1 MKANISLYLSL
12 FSVLLIWSCKPDDG
26 MNVNPDNTDPS
37 NFEIKIQN
45 EFVSAPSKVSVFY
58 RVLDGLGAPVSG
70 LTEADFNILEK
81 GRNDAD
87 FKLISTDEADRV
99 ISDNKDIF
107 RYNVVLLLDLSGSVI
122 NNDLDALK
130 ISAEQFVTNLL
141 STKNNSTK
149 IGIFWFDGVDILHE
163 LVSFTDNLEQL
174 TNGINGMNENMSND
188 KSTDLFGAILKGTE
202 KAKNAVA
209 DNIASGFQ
217 SAASVITF
225 TDGTDQAARYL
236 RKDAFQAVEDASET
250 LDYYTIG
257 LGNEID
263 DEVLSALGPNSAL
276 STDDPDDLSNK
287 FREIADYIFDEAN
300 SFYLFEYCTPKRDG
314 SGINGLRLEVNTL
327 EGSASITTTFDATGF
342 ESGSCELR

>member
-1 MKANISLYLSL
+1 MKVNISLYSALL
-12 FSVLLIWSCKPDDG
+12 SVLLIFSCKPDDG
-26 MNVNPDNTDPS
+26 MNVNPDIKDPS
-37 NFEIKIQN
+37 NFEFIIQN
-45 EFVSAPSKVSVFY
+45 EFVSPPSKVSVFY
-58 RVLDGLGAPVSG
+58 RVVDGLGEPVSG
-70 LTEADFNILEK
+70 LTEDNFTILEK
-81 GRNDAD
+81 GRNDVD
-87 FKLISTDEADRV
+87 FKLISKDEADRV

-149 IGIFWFDGVDILHE
+149 IGIFWFDGVDVLHE
-163 LVSFTDNLEQL
+163 LVGFSDDLERLTDA
-174 TNGINGMNENMSND
+174 INSMNQHMSND

-202 KAKNAVA
+202 KAKTAVA

-236 RKDAFQAVEDASET
+236 RSDAINAVEDASDK

-263 DEVLSALGPNSAL
+263 QEVLTALGPNSAL
-276 STDDPDDLSNK
+276 STDNPDDLSDK
-287 FREIADYIFDEAN
+287 FQEIADYIFDEAN

-314 SGINGLRLEVNTL
+314 SGTNGLRIEVKTA
-327 EGSASITTTFDATGF
+327 EGEGAINTTFDATGF
-342 ESGSCELR
+342 ESGSCELF